1 MAIGQRRNAVTWRTH
16 LPLPRALPVMH
27 DLFPL
32 IAEYGAFAVFLNVLL
47 TQAGAPLPAVPTLLV
62 AGALTFHGPLYLI
75 ELAPAAVSGA
85 LLGDGLWYFAG
96 KRYGRHV
103 MALLCRVSLSPDSC
117 VRRTRTQFERW
128 GAPLLLV
135 SKFIPGLSTVS
146 SALLGTMR
154 TPFSTF
160 ALYNLAGSAVWAV
173 IWLMLG
179 RIAHDSIDQAL
190 RQLDILGTRAV
201 LLIVVLAAIYVAVRW
216 LQRWRFR
223 KMLEMVRISPDELH
237 ALIESGAAPVIID
250 VRADSSRQLQPQ
262 RIPGAMLYDMSSND
276 HPIEIDGPDREI
288 IVYCACPNEA
298 SAVMLART
306 LMSRGF
312 KRVRPLHGGIDAW
325 VERGYGVEHVVS
337 VSPATL
343 QTAEARA

>member
-1 MAIGQRRNAVTWRTH
+1 
-16 LPLPRALPVMH
+16 MH

-62 AGALTFHGPLYLI
+62 AGALTFHGPLYLM

-128 GAPLLLV
+128 GAPMLLIA
-135 SKFIPGLSTVS
+135 KFIPGLSTVS

-160 ALYNLAGSAVWAV
+160 ALYNLVGSAVWATL
-173 IWLMLG
+173 WLLLG
-179 RIAHDSIDQAL
+179 RVAHDSIDQAL
-190 RQLDILGTRAV
+190 RQLDLLGTRAV
-201 LLIVVLAAIYVAVRW
+201 LLIALLAAVYVAARW

-223 KMLEMVRISPDELH
+223 KMLEMARISPDELH

-250 VRADSSRQLQPQ
+250 VRADSSRMLQPQ
-262 RIPGAMLYDMSSND
+262 RIPGAMLYDMSSSNRA
-276 HPIEIDGPDREI
+276 IEIDGPDREI
-288 IVYCACPNEA
+288 IIYCACPNEA

-306 LMSRGF
+306 LMGRGF

-337 VSPATL
+337 VTPATL
-343 QTAEARA
+343 TTAEAGA

>member
-1 MAIGQRRNAVTWRTH
+1 
-16 LPLPRALPVMH
+16 MH

-32 IAEYGAFAVFLNVLL
+32 LAEYGAFAVFLNVLL

-62 AGALTFHGPLYLI
+62 GGALTLNGPLFFM
-75 ELAPAAVSGA
+75 ELLPAAITGA
-85 LLGDGLWYFAG
+85 LLGDGLWYLAG

-135 SKFIPGLSTVS
+135 SKFVPGLSTVS

-160 ALYNLAGSAVWAV
+160 VLYNLAGSALWAI

-179 RIAHDSIDQAL
+179 RVAHDSIDQAL
-190 RQLDILGTRAV
+190 RQLDLLGARAIVLILLLAV
-201 LLIVVLAAIYVAVRW
+201 AYVTVRW

-237 ALIESGAAPVIID
+237 ALIESGAAPVIVD

-262 RIPGAMLYDMSSND
+262 RIPGAVLYAMSSQHNA
-276 HPIEIDGPDREI
+276 IEIDGPDREI
-288 IVYCACPNEA
+288 VIYCACPNEA
-298 SAVMLART
+298 SAVAVART

-325 VERGYGVEHVVS
+325 IARGYGVEHVVP
-337 VSPATL
+337 VTPATL
-343 QTAEARA
+343 QAAEARA

>member
-1 MAIGQRRNAVTWRTH
+1 
-16 LPLPRALPVMH
+16 MH

-32 IAEYGAFAVFLNVLL
+32 LAEYGAFAVFLNVLL

-62 AGALTFHGPLYLI
+62 GGALTLNGPLFFM
-75 ELAPAAVSGA
+75 ELLPAAITGA
-85 LLGDGLWYFAG
+85 LLGDGLWYLAG

-135 SKFIPGLSTVS
+135 SKFVPGLSTVS

-160 ALYNLAGSAVWAV
+160 VLYNLAGSALWAI

-179 RIAHDSIDQAL
+179 RVAHDSIDQAL
-190 RQLDILGTRAV
+190 RQLDLLGARAIVLILLLAV
-201 LLIVVLAAIYVAVRW
+201 AYVTVRW

-237 ALIESGAAPVIID
+237 ALIESGAAPVIVD

-262 RIPGAMLYDMSSND
+262 RIPGAVLYDMSSQHNA
-276 HPIEIDGPDREI
+276 IEIDGPDREI
-288 IVYCACPNEA
+288 VIYCACPNEA
-298 SAVMLART
+298 SAVAVART

-325 VERGYGVEHVVS
+325 IARGYGVEHVVP
-337 VSPATL
+337 VTPATL
-343 QTAEARA
+343 QAAEARA

>member
-1 MAIGQRRNAVTWRTH
+1 
-16 LPLPRALPVMH
+16 MH

-32 IAEYGAFAVFLNVLL
+32 LAEYGAFAVFLNVLL

-62 AGALTFHGPLYLI
+62 GGALTLNGPLFFM
-75 ELAPAAVSGA
+75 ELLPAAITGA
-85 LLGDGLWYFAG
+85 LLGDGLWYLAG

-135 SKFIPGLSTVS
+135 SKFVPGLSTVS

-160 ALYNLAGSAVWAV
+160 VLYNLAGSALWAI

-179 RIAHDSIDQAL
+179 RVAHDSIDQAL
-190 RQLDILGTRAV
+190 RQLDLLGARAIVLIL
-201 LLIVVLAAIYVAVRW
+201 LLSVAYVTVRW

-237 ALIESGAAPVIID
+237 ALIESGAAPVIVD

-262 RIPGAMLYDMSSND
+262 RIPGAVLYDMSSPHNA
-276 HPIEIDGPDREI
+276 IEIDGPDREI
-288 IVYCACPNEA
+288 VIYCACPNEA
-298 SAVMLART
+298 SAVAVART

-325 VERGYGVEHVVS
+325 IARGYGVEHVVP
-337 VSPATL
+337 VTPATL
-343 QTAEARA
+343 QAAEARA

>member
-1 MAIGQRRNAVTWRTH
+1 
-16 LPLPRALPVMH
+16 MH

-32 IAEYGAFAVFLNVLL
+32 LSEYGAFAVFLNVLL

-62 AGALTFHGPLYLI
+62 GGALTLNGPLLFM
-75 ELAPAAVSGA
+75 ELLPAAITGA
-85 LLGDGLWYFAG
+85 LLGDGLWYLAG

-128 GAPLLLV
+128 GAPLLLI

-154 TPFSTF
+154 TSFSTF
-160 ALYNLAGSAVWAV
+160 VLYNLGGSALWAL

-179 RIAHDSIDQAL
+179 RVAHNSIDQAL
-190 RQLDILGTRAV
+190 RLLDRLGMQAI
-201 LLIVVLAAIYVAVRW
+201 LLIALLAALYVAGRW

-223 KMLEMVRISPDELH
+223 KMLEMARISPDELH
-237 ALIESGAAPVIID
+237 DLIESGSAPVIID

-262 RIPGAMLYDMSSND
+262 RIPGAMLYDMSSRNN
-276 HPIEIDGPDREI
+276 PIEIDGPDREI
-288 IVYCACPNEA
+288 VIYCACPNEA
-298 SAVMLART
+298 SAVMVARK
-306 LMSRGF
+306 LMGHGF

-325 VERGYGVEHVVS
+325 LERGYDVEHVVP
-337 VSPATL
+337 VSTDTL
-343 QTAEARA
+343 ATAEARA

>member
-1 MAIGQRRNAVTWRTH
+1 
-16 LPLPRALPVMH
+16 MH

-32 IAEYGAFAVFLNVLL
+32 LSEYGAFAVFLNVLL

-62 AGALTFHGPLYLI
+62 GGALTLNGPLFFM
-75 ELAPAAVSGA
+75 ELLPAAITGA
-85 LLGDGLWYFAG
+85 LIGDGLWYLAG

-128 GAPLLLV
+128 GAPLLLIA
-135 SKFIPGLSTVS
+135 KFIPGLSTVS

-154 TPFSTF
+154 TSFSTF
-160 ALYNLAGSAVWAV
+160 VLYNLAGSALWAA

-179 RIAHDSIDQAL
+179 RMAHDSIDQAL
-190 RQLDILGTRAV
+190 RLLDRLGMQAI
-201 LLIVVLAAIYVAVRW
+201 LLIALLAALYVAGRW

-237 ALIESGAAPVIID
+237 TLIESGAAPVIID
-250 VRADSSRQLQPQ
+250 VRADSSRQSQPQ
-262 RIPGAMLYDMSSND
+262 RIPGAMLYDMSSQDN
-276 HPIEIDGPDREI
+276 HIEIDGPDREI
-288 IVYCACPNEA
+288 IIYCACPNEA
-298 SAVMLART
+298 SAVMVART

-337 VSPATL
+337 VSPDTL
-343 QTAEARA
+343 ATAEARA

>member
-1 MAIGQRRNAVTWRTH
+1 
-16 LPLPRALPVMH
+16 MH

-32 IAEYGAFAVFLNVLL
+32 LAEYGAFAVFLNVLL

-62 AGALTFHGPLYLI
+62 GGALTLNGPLFFM
-75 ELAPAAVSGA
+75 ELLPAAITGA
-85 LLGDGLWYFAG
+85 LLGDGLWYLAG

-135 SKFIPGLSTVS
+135 SKFVPGLSTVS

-160 ALYNLAGSAVWAV
+160 VLYNLAGSALWAI

-179 RIAHDSIDQAL
+179 RVAHDSIDQAL
-190 RQLDILGTRAV
+190 RQLDLLGARAIVLILLLAV
-201 LLIVVLAAIYVAVRW
+201 AYVTVRW

-237 ALIESGAAPVIID
+237 ALIESGAAPVIVD

-262 RIPGAMLYDMSSND
+262 RIPGAVLYDMSSQHNA
-276 HPIEIDGPDREI
+276 IEIDGPDREI
-288 IVYCACPNEA
+288 VIYCACPNEV
-298 SAVMLART
+298 SAVAVART

-325 VERGYGVEHVVS
+325 IARGYGVEHVVP
-337 VSPATL
+337 VTPATL
-343 QTAEARA
+343 QAAEARA

>member
-1 MAIGQRRNAVTWRTH
+1 
-16 LPLPRALPVMH
+16 MH

-32 IAEYGAFAVFLNVLL
+32 LAEYGAFAVFLNVLL

-62 AGALTFHGPLYLI
+62 GGALTMIGPLHFM
-75 ELAPAAVSGA
+75 ELLPAAITGA
-85 LLGDGLWYFAG
+85 LLGDALWYVAG

-128 GAPLLLV
+128 GAPLLLI
-135 SKFIPGLSTVS
+135 SKFVPGLSTVS

-154 TPFSTF
+154 TPFSVF
-160 ALYNLAGSAVWAV
+160 AGYNLAGSALWAA

-179 RIAHDSIDQAL
+179 RMAHDSIDQAL
-190 RQLDILGTRAV
+190 RLLDQLGSRAI
-201 LLIVVLAAIYVAVRW
+201 LLIVVLAALYVAGRW

-237 ALIESGAAPVIID
+237 ALIESGSAPVIID
-250 VRADSSRQLQPQ
+250 VRSDSSRQLQPQ
-262 RIPGAMLYDMSSND
+262 RIPGAMLYDMSSKHNA
-276 HPIEIDGPDREI
+276 IEIDGPDREVI
-288 IVYCACPNEA
+288 IYCACPNEA
-298 SAVMLART
+298 SAIMVART
-306 LMSRGF
+306 LIGRGF
-312 KRVRPLHGGIDAW
+312 KHVRPLHGGIDAW

-337 VSPATL
+337 VSPDTL
-343 QTAEARA
+343 TAAEARA

>member
-1 MAIGQRRNAVTWRTH
+1 
-16 LPLPRALPVMH
+16 MH

-32 IAEYGAFAVFLNVLL
+32 LAEYGAFAVFLNVLL

-62 AGALTFHGPLYLI
+62 AGALTFNGPLFVM
-75 ELAPAAVSGA
+75 ELLPAALTGA
-85 LLGDGLWYFAG
+85 LIGDGLWYVAG

-128 GAPLLLV
+128 GAPLLLI
-135 SKFIPGLSTVS
+135 SKFVPGLSTVS

-160 ALYNLAGSAVWAV
+160 ALYNLGGSALWAIV
-173 IWLMLG
+173 WLMLG
-179 RIAHDSIDQAL
+179 RVAHNSIDQLL
-190 RQLDILGTRAV
+190 RQLDQLGMRAIL
-201 LLIVVLAAIYVAVRW
+201 LLVVLAAVYVAARW

-250 VRADSSRQLQPQ
+250 VRADSSRQMQPQ
-262 RIPGAMLYDMSSND
+262 RIPGAMLYDMSSRHNN
-276 HPIEIDGPDREI
+276 IEIDGPDREI
-288 IVYCACPNEA
+288 IIYCACPNEA
-298 SAVMLART
+298 SAVVVART
-306 LMSRGF
+306 LMARGF
-312 KRVRPLHGGIDAW
+312 KHVRPLHGGIDAW

-343 QTAEARA
+343 EAAEARA

>member
-1 MAIGQRRNAVTWRTH
+1 
-16 LPLPRALPVMH
+16 MH

-32 IAEYGAFAVFLNVLL
+32 LAEYGAFAVFLNVLL

-62 AGALTFHGPLYLI
+62 GGALTLSGPLYFM
-75 ELAPAAVSGA
+75 ELLPAAITGA
-85 LLGDGLWYFAG
+85 LIGDGLWYLAG

-128 GAPLLLV
+128 GAPLLLI
-135 SKFIPGLSTVS
+135 SKFVPGLSTVS

-160 ALYNLAGSAVWAV
+160 VLYNLGGSALWAA

-179 RIAHDSIDQAL
+179 RVAHDSIDQAL
-190 RQLDILGTRAV
+190 RQLDLLGTRAV
-201 LLIVVLAAIYVAVRW
+201 ALIVLLAAVYVAARW

-250 VRADSSRQLQPQ
+250 VRADSSRQVQPQ
-262 RIPGAMLYDMSSND
+262 RIPGAVLYDMSSKGKD
-276 HPIEIDGPDREI
+276 SALEIDGPDREI
-288 IVYCACPNEA
+288 IIYCACPNEA
-298 SAVMLART
+298 SAVMVART
-306 LMSRGF
+306 LVSRGF

-325 VERGYGVEHVVS
+325 VARGYGVEHVVS

>member
-1 MAIGQRRNAVTWRTH
+1 
-16 LPLPRALPVMH
+16 MH

-62 AGALTFHGPLYLI
+62 AGALTFHGPLYVM

-128 GAPLLLV
+128 GAPMLLIA
-135 SKFIPGLSTVS
+135 KFIPGLSTVS

-160 ALYNLAGSAVWAV
+160 ALYNLVGSAVWATL
-173 IWLMLG
+173 WLL
-179 RIAHDSIDQAL
+179 
-190 RQLDILGTRAV
+190 LGTRAV
-201 LLIVVLAAIYVAVRW
+201 LLIALLAAVYVAARW

-223 KMLEMVRISPDELH
+223 KMLEMARISPDELH

-250 VRADSSRQLQPQ
+250 VRADSSRMLQPQ
-262 RIPGAMLYDMSSND
+262 RIPGAMLYDMSSSNRA
-276 HPIEIDGPDREI
+276 IEIDGPDREI
-288 IVYCACPNEA
+288 IIYCACPNEA

-306 LMSRGF
+306 LMGRGF

-337 VSPATL
+337 VTPATL
-343 QTAEARA
+343 TTAEAGA

>member
-1 MAIGQRRNAVTWRTH
+1 
-16 LPLPRALPVMH
+16 MH

-32 IAEYGAFAVFLNVLL
+32 LAEYGAFAVFLNVLL

-62 AGALTFHGPLYLI
+62 GGALTLNGPLFFM
-75 ELAPAAVSGA
+75 ELLPAAITGA
-85 LLGDGLWYFAG
+85 LLGDGLWYLAG

-135 SKFIPGLSTVS
+135 SKFVPGLSTVS

-160 ALYNLAGSAVWAV
+160 VLYNLAGSALWAI

-179 RIAHDSIDQAL
+179 RVAHDSIDQAL
-190 RQLDILGTRAV
+190 LQLDLLGARAIVLILLLAV
-201 LLIVVLAAIYVAVRW
+201 AYVTVRW

-237 ALIESGAAPVIID
+237 ALIESGAAPVIVD

-262 RIPGAMLYDMSSND
+262 RIPGAVLYDMSSQHNA
-276 HPIEIDGPDREI
+276 IEIDGPDREI
-288 IVYCACPNEA
+288 VIYCACPNEA
-298 SAVMLART
+298 SAVAVART

-325 VERGYGVEHVVS
+325 IARGYGVEHVVP
-337 VSPATL
+337 VTPATL
-343 QTAEARA
+343 QAAEARA

>member
-1 MAIGQRRNAVTWRTH
+1 
-16 LPLPRALPVMH
+16 MH

-32 IAEYGAFAVFLNVLL
+32 LAEYGAFAVFLNVLL

-62 AGALTFHGPLYLI
+62 GGALTLSGPLYFM
-75 ELAPAAVSGA
+75 ELLPAAITGA
-85 LLGDGLWYFAG
+85 LIGDGLWYLAG

-128 GAPLLLV
+128 GAPLLLI
-135 SKFIPGLSTVS
+135 SKFVPGLSTVS

-160 ALYNLAGSAVWAV
+160 VLYNLGGSALWAA

-179 RIAHDSIDQAL
+179 RVAHDSIDQAL
-190 RQLDILGTRAV
+190 RQLDLLGTRAV
-201 LLIVVLAAIYVAVRW
+201 ALIVLLAAVYVAARW

-250 VRADSSRQLQPQ
+250 VRADSSRQVQPQ
-262 RIPGAMLYDMSSND
+262 RIPGAVLYDMSSKGKD
-276 HPIEIDGPDREI
+276 SALDIDGPDREI
-288 IVYCACPNEA
+288 IIYCACPNEA
-298 SAVMLART
+298 SAVMVART
-306 LMSRGF
+306 LVSRGF

-325 VERGYGVEHVVS
+325 VARGYGVEHVVS

>member
-1 MAIGQRRNAVTWRTH
+1 
-16 LPLPRALPVMH
+16 MH

-32 IAEYGAFAVFLNVLL
+32 LAEYGAFAVFLNVLL

-62 AGALTFHGPLYLI
+62 GGALTLSGPLYFM
-75 ELAPAAVSGA
+75 ELLPAAITGA
-85 LLGDGLWYFAG
+85 LIGDGLWYLAG

-128 GAPLLLV
+128 GAPLLLI
-135 SKFIPGLSTVS
+135 SKFVPGLSTVS

-160 ALYNLAGSAVWAV
+160 VLYNLGGSALWAA

-179 RIAHDSIDQAL
+179 RMAHDGIDQAL
-190 RQLDILGTRAV
+190 RQLDELGTRAV
-201 LLIVVLAAIYVAVRW
+201 ALIVLLAAVYVTARW

-250 VRADSSRQLQPQ
+250 VRADSSRQVQPQ
-262 RIPGAMLYDMSSND
+262 RIPGAVLYDMSSKGKD
-276 HPIEIDGPDREI
+276 SALDIDGPDREI
-288 IVYCACPNEA
+288 IIYCACPNEA
-298 SAVMLART
+298 SAVMVART
-306 LMSRGF
+306 LVSRGF

-325 VERGYGVEHVVS
+325 VARGYGVEHVVP

-343 QTAEARA
+343 QAAEARA

>member
-1 MAIGQRRNAVTWRTH
+1 
-16 LPLPRALPVMH
+16 MH

-62 AGALTFHGPLYLI
+62 AGALTFQGPLYLI

-96 KRYGRHV
+96 RRYGRHV

-190 RQLDILGTRAV
+190 RQLDILGTRAIV
-201 LLIVVLAAIYVAVRW
+201 LIVVLAAIYVAVRW